1 MPKQAKASKAGK
13 PQEPPKPRSG
23 EEEMADTFYRAAQ
36 QPQPE
41 RIQDVLARRRS
52 ATTAPVRSSGLLLLS
67 ERQEKKAKAF
77 YRRKLDKTKQAKPI
91 GAKKEDDPKF
101 WRNQKSAAMHI
112 TTVVLK
118 LNVGSWQTVKARIV
132 KPVLLE
138 WKAAQQQIE
147 PPEK

>member
-1 MPKQAKASKAGK
+1 
-13 PQEPPKPRSG
+13 
-23 EEEMADTFYRAAQ
+23 
-36 QPQPE
+36 
-41 RIQDVLARRRS
+41 
-52 ATTAPVRSSGLLLLS
+52 
-67 ERQEKKAKAF
+67 
-77 YRRKLDKTKQAKPI
+77 
-91 GAKKEDDPKF
+91 
-101 WRNQKSAAMHI
+101 MHI